1 MPKLDISKSELNR
14 RKIASVDKRQE
25 YVKNYQKE
33 NYKFL
38 NIKFKLRDE
47 QDQLIMSYIESKAPM
62 TKNDV
67 IKNALL
73 LAIEQEGYTK

>member
-1 MPKLDISKSELNR
+1 MALTKAEKN
-14 RKIASVDKRQE
+14 KRTKARLERVKE
-25 YVKNYQKE
+25 YKGNYQKE

-73 LAIEQEGYTK
+73 LAIEKEGYTK

>member
-67 IKNALL
+67 IKSALL
-73 LAIEQEGYTK
+73 LAIEKEGYTK

>member
-1 MPKLDISKSELNR
+1 MPKLNLPKAEL
-14 RKIASVDKRQE
+14 DKRKLARMKKEQD
-25 YVKNYQKE
+25 YRTNYQRE

-73 LAIEQEGYTK
+73 LAIEKEGYTK